1 MKPYREIKGNDLF
14 VHQHQGQTRAT
25 DSEARFPC
33 VLAGTQGGKTCYGP
47 DWVYDEIQRINA
59 EQGPPENGATYD
71 FLVVTATYPLL
82 NLKLLPEFCYV
93 FKTLY
98 RLGEYKKGSKEFIF
112 HDGSWRIIF
121 GSADNSDSLESAT
134 AKGAW
139 LDEAGQKRFGRDS
152 WDAVLRR
159 LSINRGRALITT
171 TIYLFD
177 WLKYEVY
184 DRAMAGNKDYDII
197 QFESRMNPNFPE
209 EEWEDAKSR
218 LPKWKF
224 DMFYRG
230 VFSKPAGM
238 IYDSFDDDKC
248 RIKRFEIPQEW
259 PRYVGCDFGGV
270 NTAAVWYAKNPETG
284 DLYAYREYLAGGLTA
299 KGHSQEWA
307 KLSTDEDVIMWV
319 GGSKSEDQW
328 RREFRNAGIHIRQ
341 PSVSD
346 VEVGI
351 NRVYGYHKRNQLYV
365 FDDLGIYLDQKGSY
379 SRELD
384 DNNEP
389 TEKIADK
396 ETYHLMDAE
405 RYVLSQLSQGSRV
418 AISSV

>member
-1 MKPYREIKGNDLF
+1 MKPFREIRNGEVKINL
-14 VHQHQGQTRAT
+14 HPGQTRAA
-25 DSEARFPC
+25 DSDARFPC
-33 VLAGTQGGKTCYGP
+33 VLAGTQSGKTCWGP
-47 DWVYDEIQRINA
+47 EWVYDEIQRINLRS
-59 EQGPPENGATYD
+59 GPPPPGQTHD
-71 FLVVTATYPLL
+71 FLIVTASFPLL
-82 NLKLLPEFCYV
+82 NLKLLPEFLYT

-98 RLGEYKKGSKEFIF
+98 NLGEYAKNDKAFNF

-121 GSADNSDSLESAT
+121 GSADNADSLESAT

-171 TIYLFD
+171 TVYLFD
-177 WLKYEVY
+177 WLKYEVH
-184 DRAMAGNKDYDII
+184 DKALKGDPDYELI
-197 QFESRMNPNFPE
+197 QFESIMNPAFPRE
-209 EEWEDAKSR
+209 EFEDARAR

-230 VFSKPAGM
+230 VYSKPAGM
-238 IYDSFDDDKC
+238 IYDAFDEDVCK
-248 RIKRFEIPQEW
+248 IKRFPIPQEW

-270 NTAAVWYAKNPETG
+270 NTAAMWYAKNPETQR
-284 DLYAYREYLAGGLTA
+284 LVAYREYHKGGLTA
-299 KGHSQEWA
+299 KGHAMEWL
-307 KLSTDEDVIMWV
+307 KLSEGEDVVLWC

-328 RREFRNAGIHIRQ
+328 RREFRNAGIVIKT

-351 NRVYGYHKRNQLYV
+351 NRVYGYHAKDEIDV
-365 FDDLGIYLDQKGSY
+365 FDDLLGYLDEKGSY
-379 SRELD
+379 SRQLD

-389 TEKIADK
+389 TEKIDDK
-396 ETYHLMDAE
+396 EKYHRMDAE
-405 RYVLSQLSQGSRV
+405 RYVLSQLSQGARV
-418 AISSV
+418 AFGEV